1 MLLIWTAVS
10 IISIQNIKTVRFFF
24 VFTLSTI
31 EIIQKKKGILLNGIL
46 KKAEGE
52 GRDKFIIRL
61 SYKCKRWT
69 RSAEDNRFK
78 CTYIYIRASS
88 QRPVNRLWTF
98 INIALP
104 LYILQTLY
112 RSKSRRLFFGFFLF
126 PFYSGKRWM
135 GLKRPC
141 ASFENSRQKTNA
153 KSTYSVYLKRI
164 KGINQI
170 NKQ

>member
-10 IISIQNIKTVRFFF
+10 IISIQNIKTVHFFFF

-88 QRPVNRLWTF
+88 QRPVNRIWTF
-98 INIALP
+98 INIAPP
-104 LYILQTLY
+104 LYTSNSFIGRKAGDSSSAFSY
-112 RSKSRRLFFGFFLF
+112 F
-126 PFYSGKRWM
+126 PFIRANDGWD
-135 GLKRPC
+135 
-141 ASFENSRQKTNA
+141 
-153 KSTYSVYLKRI
+153 
-164 KGINQI
+164 
-170 NKQ
+170 